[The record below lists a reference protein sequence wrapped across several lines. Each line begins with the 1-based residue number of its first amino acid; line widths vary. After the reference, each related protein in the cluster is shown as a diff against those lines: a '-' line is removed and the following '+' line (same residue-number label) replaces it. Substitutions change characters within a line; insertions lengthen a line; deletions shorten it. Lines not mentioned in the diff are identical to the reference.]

1 MPGGY
6 QLSPPGNNLSYK
18 VVVEKKVCF
27 SAEVATFE
35 NTEIAEINKKEDLP
49 ELIRL
54 QDGEIDYSLFSSAC
68 GFC

>member
-18 VVVEKKVCF
+18 VVVKKVCF
-27 SAEVATFE
+27 SAEVGTFE
-35 NTEIAEINKKEDLP
+35 NTEIAEINKKKEDLQ

-54 QDGEIDYSLFSSAC
+54 QDGKIDYRLFSSAC